1 MCTHQIEC
9 QSLPSLT
16 PQTRRSIG
24 SKNQKPSYLYNILL
38 STQHNPFHIINAR
51 EKYIVYST
59 VPKTICN
66 ALKNG
71 NEIQTNGAKGEW
83 MNNDPLLCQHDNS
96 HVWEFADRD
105 WLRQWK
111 SAGASN

>member
-16 PQTRRSIG
+16 PQTRPSIG
-24 SKNQKPSYLYNILL
+24 SKNHKPSYLYNILL
-38 STQHNPFHIINAR
+38 STQHNPFYDSA
-51 EKYIVYST
+51 

-71 NEIQTNGAKGEW
+71 SEIQTNAAKGEW

-105 WLRQWK
+105 WLKQWK